1 VRPAGIGGHRV
12 NIWPPA
18 EDDRG
23 PQLEPDCGLVLFEM
37 RGRQVGGWVARQG
50 AECPAPASPGR
61 ETLAR
66 LVYSRNE
73 VWESPVRPLP

>member
-1 VRPAGIGGHRV
+1 MRPAGIGGHRV
-12 NIWPPA
+12 NIWTPA

-66 LVYSRNE
+66 LVYSRND
-73 VWESPVRPLP
+73 VWESLVRPLP

>member
-1 VRPAGIGGHRV
+1 M
-12 NIWPPA
+12 NIWTPA
-18 EDDRG
+18 EDDWG
-23 PQLEPDCGLVLFEM
+23 AQLEPGWFFEM

-66 LVYSRNE
+66 LVYSRND
-73 VWESPVRPLP
+73 VWESLVRPLP